1 MIRGPGDDCGDE
13 IETDGMSIK
22 AGDLLGGQSDHCLGV
37 MRLRQGRQRAF
48 RGGCALQK
56 SQVSVKATR

>member
-1 MIRGPGDDCGDE
+1 MRHDPGPGDDCGDE

-37 MRLRQGRQRAF
+37 MRLRKGRQRAF
-48 RGGCALQK
+48 RGGCAL
-56 SQVSVKATR
+56 